1 MASRR
6 LTSAE
11 LTEAYLRR
19 IERLDPLLHAVIET
33 NPEALDIAARRDR
46 ERRAGRVRGPLH
58 GIPILVKDN
67 IATNDAM
74 GTTAGSLALV
84 GSRVPRDARIVARL
98 RAAGAVILGKANLSE
113 WANFRGVVP
122 PAIRERGFHL
132 NGWSAR
138 GGFTRNPYDLGRDPC
153 GSSSGSAVAPAANLC
168 AVAIGTET
176 DGSIVCPA
184 AHNAIVGL
192 KPTVGLVAQDGIVP
206 ISHSQD
212 TAGPMGR
219 TVTDVAITLDALRSP
234 FGAVARRRLPRTY
247 RASLRRGALRGAR
260 IGVDRRLF
268 SGAKSAD
275 PGLNG
280 VAERAFGVMASL
292 GATLVDPIE
301 APDTRSI
308 VEAELTVLLTEF
320 KVDIAAY
327 LADLRHTSMRTLAD
341 LIAFND
347 AHCEEELRF
356 FGQELFDVAE
366 ATTGLDDPA
375 YRDARALCLEATR
388 TRGIDRVMAES
399 RLDAIVAPA
408 YVDSSAPAVSG
419 YPNISVPTGVTD
431 DGRPGGVWLY
441 AGSLAEPTLLAF
453 AFDLEQ
459 ELGPRPRPGFGGT
472 LPALPPDA
480 GLCATPIASRPRA
493 TRSHLP
499 VDV

>member
-1 MASRR
+1 MATRR
-6 LTSAE
+6 LTSNE

-33 NPEALDIAARRDR
+33 NPEALEIAARRDR

-122 PAIRERGFHL
+122 PAVSERDLFL

-153 GSSSGSAVAPAANLC
+153 GSSSGSAVAAAANLC

-192 KPTVGLVAQDGIVP
+192 KPTVGLIAQDGIVP

-212 TAGPMGR
+212 TAGPMAR
-219 TVTDVAITLDALRSP
+219 TVTDVAVTMDALRSP
-234 FGAVARRRLPRTY
+234 FGDVAGRRLPRTY

-268 SGAKSAD
+268 TGAKSVDA
-275 PGLNG
+275 GLNA
-280 VAERAFGVMASL
+280 VAEGTFGVMTSL

-308 VEAELTVLLTEF
+308 AEAELTVLLTEF
-320 KVDIAAY
+320 KADIAVY
-327 LADLRHTSMRTLAD
+327 LAGLRNTSMRTLAD

-347 AHCEEELRF
+347 EHCDDELRF

-375 YRDARALCLEATR
+375 YRAARDLCLEVTR
-388 TRGIDRVMAES
+388 ARGIDRILTEG
-399 RLDAIVAPA
+399 RLDAIIAPA
-408 YVDSSAPAVSG
+408 YDDSSAPAVSG
-419 YPNISVPTGVTD
+419 YPSISVPTGLTD
-431 DGRPGGVWLY
+431 DGRPGDVWLY

-459 ELGPRPRPGFGGT
+459 ELGARPRPAFAGS
-472 LPALPPDA
+472 LPDEPPDT
-480 GLCATPIASRPRA
+480 GICAVPVGSRRRA
-493 TRSHLP
+493 TRSDLP
-499 VDV
+499 ADP